1 MEILHTLILL
11 IHPGSDVYELLWK
24 LLLLVVAW
32 DVSSFLLFVWRT
44 IRSVKPRASQVT
56 LKQMTEQIKNL
67 ENEKRELAENISAWV
82 QKTNNAMKCL
92 EETIRQKKMP
102 SEKTLNF
109 KENLKTIERVNE
121 HLNDVQI
128 ARAKLQAVREQNAKS
143 PHLGHSFVSSLT

>member
-1 MEILHTLILL
+1 
-11 IHPGSDVYELLWK
+11 
-24 LLLLVVAW
+24 
-32 DVSSFLLFVWRT
+32 
-44 IRSVKPRASQVT
+44 
-56 LKQMTEQIKNL
+56 
-67 ENEKRELAENISAWV
+67 
-82 QKTNNAMKCL
+82 MKCL

-143 PHLGHSFVSSLT
+143 PHLYVHIAVDQYFLNVFSYLSYSQVFRRPDLRIRCSEL